1 MICTV
6 TLRRCYLNDILPL
19 WSSQSGNNY
28 MGEIMNENIVRG
40 IQEQVQKIKKEYDIV
55 NEIIR
60 DDVFSILQGLDNCN
74 VLYYPLDDD
83 IGGCHIEKMVNGKME
98 QFVFINTNNP
108 REKQAFVAAH
118 ELGHIWKVDEKLR
131 ECLPNE
137 EIECEEVVNRFAA
150 ELLMPEERFKIVL
163 NTYLDRMGYRGPKI
177 AQEEL
182 VRLIAYLM
190 NYFFVPYMAVLY
202 RFNELGR
209 LNERYNDIM
218 RRYKDSDTLKD
229 VIKTEQYTR
238 LSIVTRLKSLDNLQ
252 EYLDQAEEQ
261 GFISSTKAATIR
273 ADFELPQNKGDDDSE
288 ETIDFQEQ

>member
-1 MICTV
+1 
-6 TLRRCYLNDILPL
+6 
-19 WSSQSGNNY
+19 
-28 MGEIMNENIVRG
+28 MGVIMNKNIVKG
-40 IQEQVQKIKKEYDIV
+40 IQEQVKKIKNEYDIV

-98 QFVFINTNNP
+98 QFVFINTNHP

-131 ECLPNE
+131 ECLPDE
-137 EIECEEVVNRFAA
+137 KIECEEVVNRFAA

-163 NTYLDRMGYRGPKI
+163 NTYLDRIGYRGPKI

-182 VRLIAYLM
+182 VKLIAYLM

-209 LNERYNDIM
+209 INERYIDSM
-218 RRYKDSDTLKD
+218 RHYKDSDTLKD

-252 EYLDQAEEQ
+252 EYLDQAEKQ
-261 GFISSTKAATIR
+261 GFISSTKAMTIR
-273 ADFELPQNKGDDDSE
+273 EDFELPQDKGDDDPE

>member
-1 MICTV
+1 M
-6 TLRRCYLNDILPL
+6 TLRRCYLNEILPL
-19 WSSQSGNNY
+19 WRNQSGNIY
-28 MGEIMNENIVRG
+28 VGVIMNENIVKG

-74 VLYYPLDDD
+74 VLYYPLEGDD
-83 IGGCHIEKMVNGKME
+83 IGGCHIEKMVNGKLE
-98 QFVFINTNNP
+98 QFVFINTAKP

-118 ELGHIWKVDEKLR
+118 ELGHIWRVDEKLR

-137 EIECEEVVNRFAA
+137 EFECEEVVNRFAA
-150 ELLMPEERFKIVL
+150 ELLMPEERFITVL
-163 NTYLDRMGYRGPKI
+163 NSYLERIGYKGPKI

-182 VRLIAYLM
+182 VKLIAYLM

-209 LNERYNDIM
+209 LNERYNDSM
-218 RRYKDSDTLKD
+218 RRYKDSDALKD

-238 LSIVTRLKSLDNLQ
+238 LGIITMLKSLDNLQ

-261 GFISSTKAATIR
+261 GFISPTKAAAIR
-273 ADFELPQNKGDDDSE
+273 ADFEIPRDKDDDDSE